1 MAIRKYTNPRALD
14 LSPGLQDVLRK
25 NGMQAHISFSP
36 RDGYQLIVL
45 GHDSPV
51 INYKLNEQQIE
62 NLMGWGS
69 TYANKKAYSTFTSIV
84 KNDFYMPDNF
94 VSASNA
100 FGRVAMGLHGY
111 RIGHGEYGYD
121 ARPYRTPWFA
131 PFNRHGRGWAG
142 DYVGWAPRG
151 FGWQHL
157 RRIGD
162 HPYRP
167 WGGGPIVAERPD
179 GRIKPGEARS
189 GGYGFYYK
197 GHQQQTSVD
206 ILDQITIDAK
216 IKPLEAAP
224 RPQEQGLPYK
234 QEIIADTD
242 IYFNNQKWQ
251 NILASH
257 GIVINA
263 DKSTI
268 TIQSNLSK
276 VDLSYDL
283 KPEELKKLTN
293 EKVSEVSVAERL
305 AIINEVI
312 KNDFSTQLTRDM
324 LETKELVSLD
334 LKPEVRAEVEAPFIE
349 QERRMAEQQRLA
361 EERSKIMEENYRISM
376 DPNAINGREIQS
388 VMGNRGW
395 FQPVANGR
403 EMYVGEIRVDKVLKE
418 PVTVQIAGI
427 GSVALSKPMTEAEI
441 DAFNTDEAGKLLLRS
456 ASKEAAKNL
465 WAGAPASYV
474 MSAQINGRTVEHTI
488 TEKDYNKFLD
498 LDDKH
503 RLKMF
508 DNVFKEVEIK
518 SAHGRSLYA
527 DDMYMA
533 QDRQTVIRQ
542 QDDDIAH
549 ATSNKVDGAALQ
561 EYNQKKG
568 FYREQA
574 GGREVEVRGIQ
585 VDPAGNGKYK
595 MTAVINGQSI
605 THEITQK
612 QYDKFLAVDDYHRM
626 QLFAKIFDE
635 VDIKTHPGQGT
646 NFGAAILAALVV
658 TGEVAADIAMGRG
671 PRGPRPEFY
680 ESSMPATVYHKQGV
694 VSPADVA
701 AANFR
706 SMEANLGPEPAVD
719 ESMGRGR

>member
-1 MAIRKYTNPRALD
+1 MSIRKYTNPRALD

-25 NGMQAHISFSP
+25 NGIQAHISFSP
-36 RDGYQLIVL
+36 KDGYQLIVL

-51 INYKLNEQQIE
+51 LNYKLNDQQIE

-94 VSASNA
+94 VSASNT

-121 ARPYRTPWFA
+121 ARPFRTPWFA
-131 PFNRHGRGWAG
+131 PFSRHGRGWGG
-142 DYVGWAPRG
+142 DFVGYSPRG

-197 GHQQQTSVD
+197 GQQRQTSVD
-206 ILDQITIDAK
+206 VLDQISIDTK

-224 RPQEQGLPYK
+224 RLQGQGLPYK

-242 IYFNNQKWQ
+242 VYFNNQKWQ
-251 NILASH
+251 NVLASH
-257 GIVINA
+257 GIVIDA
-263 DKSTI
+263 AKSTV

-276 VDLSYDL
+276 VDLRYDL
-283 KPEELKKLTN
+283 TPEELKKLTN
-293 EKVSEVSVAERL
+293 EKVSEVSVQERL
-305 AIINEVI
+305 DILNKVI
-312 KNDFSTQLTRDM
+312 GKDFSTPITKDM

-334 LKPEVRAEVEAPFIE
+334 LKPDVRQEVEAPFIE
-349 QERRMAEQQRLA
+349 QERRMAEQQRFA
-361 EERSKIMEENYRISM
+361 EERSKMQAESDRIAR
-376 DPNAINGREIQS
+376 DPNAINGREIQAI
-388 VMGNRGW
+388 MGNRGW
-395 FQPVANGR
+395 FQPVDNGR
-403 EMYVGEIRVDKVLKE
+403 EMYVGEIRVDKILKE
-418 PVTVQIAGI
+418 PVTIQVA
-427 GSVALSKPMTEAEI
+427 SVGAVSLSKPMTEAEI
-441 DAFNTDEAGKLLLRS
+441 NALSSDETGRQQLRS
-456 ASKEAAKNL
+456 TSKQIAQNL
-465 WAGAPASYV
+465 SAGAPADFI
-474 MSAQINGRTVEHTI
+474 MSAQINGRTVEHVI

-508 DNVFKEVEIK
+508 DDVFKEVEIK

-527 DDMYMA
+527 DDMYMS
-533 QDRQTVIRQ
+533 QDGQTVIRQ
-542 QDDDIAH
+542 QDADIEH

-568 FYREQA
+568 FYRERA
-574 GGREVEVRGIQ
+574 NGREVEVGNIQ
-585 VDPAGNGKYK
+585 VDPIEGGKYK
-595 MTAVINGQSI
+595 MTAVINGQAIS
-605 THEITQK
+605 HEITQK

-626 QLFAKIFDE
+626 QLFAKVFDE

-646 NFGAAILAALVV
+646 NIGAAILAALVV

-671 PRGPRPEFY
+671 PRGPRPEIY

-706 SMEANLGPEPAVD
+706 SMEANLGPEPTID

>member
-1 MAIRKYTNPRALD
+1 MSTRKNTNPRALD

-36 RDGYQLIVL
+36 KDGYQLIVL

-51 INYKLNEQQIE
+51 LNYKLNDQQIE
-62 NLMGWGS
+62 SLMGWGS

-121 ARPYRTPWFA
+121 ARPFRTPWYA
-131 PFNRHGRGWAG
+131 PFSRYGRGWGG
-142 DYVGWAPRG
+142 DFVGYAPRG

-162 HPYRP
+162 HPYIP

-197 GHQQQTSVD
+197 GQQTQASVD
-206 ILDQITIDAK
+206 ALDQISIDTK

-224 RPQEQGLPYK
+224 RPKGQGLPYK

-242 IYFNNQKWQ
+242 VYFNNKKWQ

-263 DKSTI
+263 AKSTVV
-268 TIQSNLSK
+268 IQSNLSK
-276 VDLSYDL
+276 VDLQYDL
-283 KPEELKKLTN
+283 TPEELKKLTN
-293 EKVSEVSVAERL
+293 EKVSEVSVQKRL
-305 AIINEVI
+305 DILNKVI
-312 KNDFSTQLTRDM
+312 GKDFSTPITRDM
-324 LETKELVSLD
+324 LETKELVNLD
-334 LKPEVRAEVEAPFIE
+334 LKPDVRQDVEAKFIA
-349 QERRMAEQQRLA
+349 QERLMAEQQRLA
-361 EERSKIMEENYRISM
+361 EERSKIQAESDRIAR
-376 DPNAINGREIQS
+376 DPNAINGREIQTI
-388 VMGNRGW
+388 MGNRGW
-395 FQPVANGR
+395 FQPVDNGR

-418 PVTVQIAGI
+418 PITIQVT
-427 GSVALSKPMTEAEI
+427 SVGTVSLSKPMTEAGI
-441 DAFNTDEAGKLLLRS
+441 KALTADETERQQLRN
-456 ASKEAAKNL
+456 ASKQVAQNL
-465 WAGAPASYV
+465 WAGAPADFI
-474 MSAQINGRTVEHTI
+474 MSAQINGRTVEHVL
-488 TEKDYNKFLD
+488 TEMDYNKFLE

-508 DNVFKEVEIK
+508 DDVFKEVEIK
-518 SAHGRSLYA
+518 SAHGRSLYS

-533 QDRQTVIRQ
+533 QDGQTVMRQ
-542 QDDDIAH
+542 KDADIEH

-568 FYREQA
+568 FYRERA
-574 GGREVEVRGIQ
+574 GGREVEVGNIQ
-585 VDPAGNGKYK
+585 VDPIEGGKYK
-595 MTAVINGQSI
+595 MTAVINGQTIS
-605 THEITQK
+605 HEITQK

-626 QLFAKIFDE
+626 QLFAKVFDE

-646 NFGAAILAALVV
+646 NIGAAILAALVV

-671 PRGPRPEFY
+671 PRGPRPEIY

-694 VSPADVA
+694 ASPADVA

-706 SMEANLGPEPAVD
+706 SIEADLGPDVAID